1 MRFDTILILPYII
14 IVLLFDVT
22 AVGMVQEVAGFP
34 LNYKAGVQ
42 ISLILC
48 MQEQNKIKSSK

>member
-34 LNYKAGVQ
+34 LNYKAGGSNIAHLVRTRAKY
-42 ISLILC
+42 
-48 MQEQNKIKSSK
+48 NKK